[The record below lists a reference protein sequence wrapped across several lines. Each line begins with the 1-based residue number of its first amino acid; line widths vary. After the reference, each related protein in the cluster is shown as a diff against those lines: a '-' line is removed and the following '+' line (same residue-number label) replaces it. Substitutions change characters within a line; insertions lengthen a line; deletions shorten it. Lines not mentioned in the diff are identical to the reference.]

1 MTTDDIINAHKE
13 KLRRYSKY
21 TNCMNAWV
29 KISREVDLL
38 YNHLSDNQKNELQK
52 KNRGNKNTKGVCS
65 QAGNTDTWYTDAIQ
79 SPYKPV
85 YGVRRGRGR
94 FRKKDNGVRE

>member
-29 KISREVDLL
+29 RISKEVDLL
-38 YNHLSDNQKNELQK
+38 YNQKDELQK
-52 KNRGNKNTKGVCS
+52 KGRGNKNTKGVCS
-65 QAGNTDTWYTDAIQ
+65 QAWDIE
-79 SPYKPV
+79 S
-85 YGVRRGRGR
+85 
-94 FRKKDNGVRE
+94 